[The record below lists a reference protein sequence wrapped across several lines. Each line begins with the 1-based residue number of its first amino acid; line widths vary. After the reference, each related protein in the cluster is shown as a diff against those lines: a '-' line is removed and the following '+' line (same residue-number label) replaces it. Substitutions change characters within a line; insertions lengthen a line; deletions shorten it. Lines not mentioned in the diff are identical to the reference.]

1 VYLVCILV
9 RGFADMAG
17 NARGARRGMGR
28 KVVRVGT
35 ENVSGRTPGIVKSS
49 VFKLSVW
56 PSVNGQAS
64 KKRIRRIDRPLLLGF
79 FVLLHLPP
87 IVPFSASHN
96 NKRYPLL

>member
-1 VYLVCILV
+1 MYLVCILV

-49 VFKLSVW
+49 VFKLSV
-56 PSVNGQAS
+56 
-64 KKRIRRIDRPLLLGF
+64 
-79 FVLLHLPP
+79 
-87 IVPFSASHN
+87 
-96 NKRYPLL
+96 